1 MKTIWFAAVLCLL
14 PVFALPVRAGGDVR
28 ESDYPIQYEVINTN
42 KTSKLVVSKSCSM
55 TLRDKAKPNV
65 AIDVAKNGY
74 GSCQLLDQGKVYR
87 GRQNTKKNELELII
101 TGDKKNKDR
110 VEAWQIVGTVDINP
124 GSVRPNS

>member
-14 PVFALPVRAGGDVR
+14 PIFAVPVRAGDIK
-28 ESDYPIQYEVINTN
+28 ESDYPNQYEVINTN

-74 GSCQLLDQGKVYR
+74 GSCQLLENGKVYR
-87 GRQNTKKNELELII
+87 GRPNTKKNELELVI
-101 TGDKKNKDR
+101 TGDKKDKAR
-110 VEAWQIVGTVDINP
+110 VENWQIIGTVDINP
-124 GSVRPNS
+124 GSDRPTS